1 VEKNKE
7 EKKRIRDA
15 IAQEIE
21 EALQRKREEE
31 EIELRKK
38 EELIR

>member
-1 VEKNKE
+1 MEKNKE